1 MEESTRKQLRREGNT
16 QAGVLLIYMGIMNVA
31 VAVVIVLAAIF
42 QLLQSVLSQGDADQW
57 LNSIDSALE
66 LAVISA
72 DLGYLLA
79 IVVGMLMLLL
89 WKKPAY
95 IRDTILQSEK
105 RMSWR
110 DFMLLSVLF
119 FTGQQL
125 FQWWY
130 LLLDWLGRLM
140 GISVD
145 SILDSVSVDTHR
157 LPMFLYAGILGPIAE
172 EILFRGLVLRS
183 LRPYGKKFA
192 IVVSAILFGLFHGNL
207 MQVPFAF
214 VVGLVLGYVA
224 LEYSIGWA
232 VVLHVMNNLG
242 YADLLPRL
250 LSHLPAGVDEVII
263 TVFLWICTVGS
274 VVILICHWPQICQ
287 YWRANPTEKGSYAAF
302 FRAPAMTVFLV
313 LMVPVILLALPL
325 LGLLS

>member
-31 VAVVIVLAAIF
+31 VAVVIVLAFLMRILQSALAQDNLD
-42 QLLQSVLSQGDADQW
+42 QLLD
-57 LNSIDSALE
+57 SIDSVLE
-66 LAVISA
+66 LALISA
-72 DLGYLLA
+72 DWGYLLA
-79 IVVGMLMLLL
+79 IVVGLLMLLL

-274 VVILICHWPQICQ
+274 VVILICHWPQIRQ
-287 YWRANPTEKGSYAAF
+287 YWRVNPTEKGSYAAF

>member
-1 MEESTRKQLRREGNT
+1 MEESTRKLLRREGNT
-16 QAGVLLIYMGIMNVA
+16 QAGALLIYMGIMNVA
-31 VAVVIVLAAIF
+31 AAVVIVLAFLF
-42 QLLQSVLSQGDADQW
+42 QLLQSTLTQGDMDQ
-57 LNSIDSALE
+57 LSNSIDSALE
-66 LAVISA
+66 FAVTSA
-72 DLGYLLA
+72 AWGYLLA
-79 IVVGMLMLLL
+79 IAVGMLMLLL

-95 IRDTILQSEK
+95 IRDTILLSDK

-110 DFMLLSVLF
+110 DFLLLSVLF

-140 GISVD
+140 GVSVD
-145 SILDSVSVDTHR
+145 SIFDSVSVDTHQ

-207 MQVPFAF
+207 LQAPFAF

-224 LEYSIGWA
+224 LEYHIGWA
-232 VVLHVMNNLG
+232 MALHVMNNLG

-250 LSHLPAGVDEVII
+250 LSHLPSGVDEVII

-274 VVILICHWPQICQ
+274 VVILICHWPQIRD
-287 YWRANPTEKGSYAAF
+287 YWRENPTEKGTYTAF
-302 FRAPAMTVFLV
+302 FRAPAMVVFLIV
-313 LMVPVILLALPL
+313 MVPVMLLALPL
-325 LGLLS
+325 MGILS